1 MRVTK
6 TKLTGDEMFAVGTGI
21 SAHVREL
28 WPDLIDQEL
37 LLFSFGDGKGSL
49 QNIIYRNDSQE
60 SGKAAVAIESTH

>member
-6 TKLTGDEMFAVGTGI
+6 TKLTGDEMFTVGTGI

-49 QNIIYRNDSQE
+49 QNIIYRNDS
-60 SGKAAVAIESTH
+60 